1 MSSESYVLWPN
12 IGLVHG
18 RLFGLGRSVPL
29 PTDSHAPAS
38 ASASQNLTAGHA
50 RLLLPCVAMAAGDR
64 EWLAVQASL
73 GHRPATVASALVL
86 LPALPA
92 GL

>member
-1 MSSESYVLWPN
+1 MSTEPYVLWPN

-29 PTDSHAPAS
+29 PADAQAPES
-38 ASASQNLTAGHA
+38 AGAAQSLTGGHA
-50 RLLLPCVAMAAGDR
+50 RLLLPCVAMTAGDR

-73 GHRPATVASALVL
+73 GHRPAMVASALVL